1 MFLPCFTNLAFNL
14 AQSGGATPPNP
25 WTMPGMIAIMIGLMY
40 FIMIRPQQR
49 RDKERRAMLSNLKKG
64 NKVMFS
70 GGIVGQI
77 HSVKEDE
84 KMYVIKIADNVKI
97 DVHQEAVTAL
107 VEKDQ
112 TPDEVAAT

>member
-1 MFLPCFTNLAFNL
+1 MFSPCFANLIVIL
-14 AQSGGATPPNP
+14 AQEGARTPPNP

-49 RDKERRAMLSNLKKG
+49 RDKERRAMLGNLKKG

-112 TPDEVAAT
+112 TPDESAKT

>member
-1 MFLPCFTNLAFNL
+1 MIFGMATLL
-14 AQSGGATPPNP
+14 AQGGGRAAPNP

-49 RDKERRAMLSNLKKG
+49 RDKERREMLSNLKKG

-70 GGIVGQI
+70 GGIVGTI
-77 HSVKEDE
+77 HSVKEDQ

-107 VEKDQ
+107 IEKDKS
-112 TPDEVAAT
+112 PDEAAKSSA

>member
-1 MFLPCFTNLAFNL
+1 
-14 AQSGGATPPNP
+14 
-25 WTMPGMIAIMIGLMY
+25 MPGMIAIMIGLMY

-64 NKVMFS
+64 NKVLFS

-84 KMYVIKIADNVKI
+84 NMYVIKIADNVKI
-97 DVHQEAVTAL
+97 EVHQEAVTAL
-107 VEKDQ
+107 VEKEK
-112 TPDEVAAT
+112 TPDEAASA